1 MGTVRASLKAE
12 PSPQAADLGH
22 MKGAPVVEFLN
33 WYAETVDRPRL
44 LVVLREL
51 EGAWPNRFD
60 ATRDTFGLLASA
72 WYPAGLVHELI
83 DRVVAGYD
91 EPKQQELAQAAADF
105 IMGRTLRGVY
115 KVMFSMFATPER
127 YARHI
132 SKLWAQHYD
141 TGLPVV
147 RIVAANE
154 HHIRFD
160 AWTSHHPFICAM
172 NMSSAR
178 PIYRAM
184 KCSDVTWRRVSCVS
198 HGGDV
203 CAAVVRWTARG

>member
-1 MGTVRASLKAE
+1 MRASMKAE
-12 PSPQAADLGH
+12 PSPVKAADLGH
-22 MKGAPVVEFLN
+22 MKGAPVSEFLN
-33 WYAETVDRPRL
+33 WYAETVDRHRL
-44 LVVLREL
+44 LGLLREL
-51 EGAWPNRFD
+51 AGAWPNEFD
-60 ATRDTFGLLASA
+60 VTRDNFGLLASA
-72 WYPAGLVHELI
+72 WYPAALVHELI
-83 DRVVAGYD
+83 DRVLVGYD
-91 EPKQQELAQAAADF
+91 GRKQQELAQAAADF

-141 TGLPVV
+141 TGTPVI
-147 RIVAANE
+147 RIVADNE
-154 HHIRFD
+154 HHIRFEG
-160 AWTSHHPFICAM
+160 WTSHHPFICAM

-198 HGGDV
+198 HGADV
-203 CAAVVRWTARG
+203 CAAIVRWTARG